1 MKFIYIF
8 FRRSVMIFSNFSLI
22 KFEFINKQNFL
33 VGKGVYFKKIT
44 MIIESKINKKDIDY
58 IERYEYNFK
67 AISEYRHILR
77 TIIHR
82 AEEESVKKH
91 KQRGRFTA
99 RERIDL
105 LVDSHTP
112 FLEFSALAA
121 YNQYENQ
128 FPSAGIITGIGIIHD
143 TPVVIIAND
152 ATVKGGTYIP
162 ETIKKHLRALEI
174 AIQQNLPTIYL
185 VDSGGIFLPLQS
197 KVFADKENFGRIFY
211 LQARMSA
218 LSIPQIA
225 VVMGSCTAGGAYV
238 PAMSDEVIMVQNQG
252 TIFLG
257 GPPLVKAA
265 TGEEVSAEEL
275 GGAWVHTAISGVA
288 DYMATSE
295 QQALQICRNL
305 IKQTVARKKHLP
317 DVSDFAE
324 PKYKIDEIH
333 GIIPVD
339 LKQNIDPYEII
350 ARIVDG
356 SEFDE
361 FKANYG
367 KTIVTGFATIMG
379 YPVGIIANNGILFSE
394 SALKATHF
402 IELCCHRRIPLL
414 FLQDISGFMVG
425 KEYEH
430 KGIAK
435 DGAKMVQ
442 MVANANV
449 PKITI
454 IMGKSYGA
462 GNYAMSGRAMGTD
475 FLFTWPTARIAV
487 MGGEQ
492 AAIVL
497 QTVKNKKES
506 DQTMKLIEQFE
517 TESTAYYATSRLWDD
532 GIIDPVDTRR
542 MLALCLSV
550 VSQQKPVNPQFGV
563 LRM

>member
-1 MKFIYIF
+1 
-8 FRRSVMIFSNFSLI
+8 
-22 KFEFINKQNFL
+22 
-33 VGKGVYFKKIT
+33 
-44 MIIESKINKKDIDY
+44 MIIESKINISDS
-58 IERYEYNFK
+58 NFTEQYDFNLNEVK
-67 AISEYRHILR
+67 QFKNILQ
-77 TIIHR
+77 TIINR
-82 AEEESVKKH
+82 TEEDPVRKH
-91 KQRGRFTA
+91 KQRGRLTA

-112 FLEFSALAA
+112 FLELSPLAA
-121 YNQYENQ
+121 YNQYDNQ

-143 TPVVIIAND
+143 VPVVIIAND

-162 ETIKKHLRALEI
+162 ETIKKHIRALEI
-174 AIQQNLPTIYL
+174 AIQQNLPTVYL
-185 VDSGGIFLPLQS
+185 VDSGGIFLPMQS

-275 GGAWVHTAISGVA
+275 GGAYVHNTISGVA
-288 DYMATSE
+288 DYMATTE

-305 IKQTVARKKHLP
+305 IKKTVARKQHLP
-317 DVSDFAE
+317 EVSDFLE
-324 PKYKIDEIH
+324 PRYNIDEIY
-333 GIIPVD
+333 GIIPTD

-350 ARIVDG
+350 ARIADD

-367 KTIVTGFATIMG
+367 KTIITGFATIMG
-379 YPVGIIANNGILFSE
+379 YSVGIIANNGILFSE

-402 IELCCHRRIPLL
+402 IEICCHRRIPLL

-442 MVANANV
+442 MVANVNV

-454 IMGKSYGA
+454 IVGKSYGA
-462 GNYAMSGRAMGTD
+462 GNYAMAGRAMGTD
-475 FLFTWPTARIAV
+475 FLFTWPMAKIAV

-497 QTVKNKKES
+497 NKVKSKKES
-506 DQTMKLIEQFE
+506 DQTMKLMEQFQ
-517 TESTAYYATSRLWDD
+517 TESSAYYSTSRLWDD
-532 GIIDPVDTRR
+532 GIIDPADTRR
-542 MLALCLSV
+542 ILALCLSV
-550 VSQQKPVNPQFGV
+550 VSLKKFAEPQIGI